1 MDIKNIKKQ
10 IYEKSNNQIEKYKD
24 AIIDTFSEFYGEE
37 YREIIKERYENISFL
52 YYINDFTIF
61 YIINNLKNNKMLDKA
76 YMIPY
81 LTYLIKNNLY
91 KVEITP
97 ENFYEL
103 GKNKIIGVSNNDL
116 LSNDLLKYTIAT
128 TLRKDN
134 EYPYEVNILLNNNIK
149 RIIALPVFSVN
160 DHDLFHELNH
170 AICSSL
176 IYKDND
182 VSIKCGINA
191 KNKTMEVINDLTSNE
206 IYNIFSEKYK
216 TNILSDY
223 IMKDAFLNENIDYS
237 LIQNFYKENKNI
249 IKKMLIEDLKYS
261 VDDKLNIIK

>member
-91 KVEITP
+91 KV
-97 ENFYEL
+97 
-103 GKNKIIGVSNNDL
+103 
-116 LSNDLLKYTIAT
+116 
-128 TLRKDN
+128 
-134 EYPYEVNILLNNNIK
+134 
-149 RIIALPVFSVN
+149 
-160 DHDLFHELNH
+160 
-170 AICSSL
+170 
-176 IYKDND
+176 
-182 VSIKCGINA
+182 
-191 KNKTMEVINDLTSNE
+191 
-206 IYNIFSEKYK
+206 
-216 TNILSDY
+216 
-223 IMKDAFLNENIDYS
+223 
-237 LIQNFYKENKNI
+237 
-249 IKKMLIEDLKYS
+249 
-261 VDDKLNIIK
+261 